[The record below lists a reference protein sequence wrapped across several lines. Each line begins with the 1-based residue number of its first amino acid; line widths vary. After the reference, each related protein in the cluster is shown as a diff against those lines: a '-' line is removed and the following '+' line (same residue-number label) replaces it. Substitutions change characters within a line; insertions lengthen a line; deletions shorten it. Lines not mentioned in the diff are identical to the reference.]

1 MKSQVNGGILTD
13 ESTCKLIN
21 DCIALFQKDQI
32 DTSLLSFI
40 QMDMDRI
47 DSISYR
53 RIEFLSD
60 EISIISRAL
69 FFYYSTFP
77 VFCYHFL
84 FIQIGYY
91 FNYQSNS

>member
-53 RIEFLSD
+53 RIEFLS
-60 EISIISRAL
+60 EPLRAPGKPE
-69 FFYYSTFP
+69 SKHATTG
-77 VFCYHFL
+77 
-84 FIQIGYY
+84 FILCK
-91 FNYQSNS
+91 

>member
-1 MKSQVNGGILTD
+1 MKSQVNGGILKD
-13 ESTCKLIN
+13 ESVCKLIN
-21 DCIALFQKDQI
+21 DCIALFQKDKI

-40 QMDMDRI
+40 QMDMNQI

-77 VFCYHFL
+77 V
-84 FIQIGYY
+84 YY
-91 FNYQSNS
+91 IIPYSFN